1 MPAVEE
7 EPEFGELELVEPEFD
22 EPELDDPVSDEAEL
36 DPPEV
41 DDPAFALPDPG
52 RFPQGD
58 PLGVVPGAA
67 EVFGF
72 AVDGCILPADEA
84 GFVGFEP
91 GVPGGGG
98 TEPVGGAVGLLVG
111 GGGVVEG
118 VVPLGVWLCRADAE
132 LPAVELPPAGAL
144 WATTQVAQKRSMA
157 TNVSFLVDIG

>member
-1 MPAVEE
+1 MPAVED
-7 EPEFGELELVEPEFD
+7 EPEFEVPEFGAPELD
-22 EPELDDPVSDEAEL
+22 EAEFAEPELDDPLFASLGA
-36 DPPEV
+36 
-41 DDPAFALPDPG
+41 PAPG

-58 PLGVVPGAA
+58 PLGVVPGVA

-111 GGGVVEG
+111 GGGVVG
-118 VVPLGVWLCRADAE
+118 GRG
-132 LPAVELPPAGAL
+132 PP
-144 WATTQVAQKRSMA
+144 
-157 TNVSFLVDIG
+157 